1 MSTPADDDLTPAE
14 RRLVALLALLRADP
28 VPVGPDFVSRVLRVA
43 WLELLLRRA
52 VRAVGD
58 VGVTAAITLD
68 VLLAL
73 RRRGGDR

>member
-14 RRLVALLALLRADP
+14 RRLVALLPLLRADP

-43 WLELLLRRA
+43 RLELLLRRA